1 MAELTFCQKVNA
13 CCKFYK
19 SYFLMFGIQ
28 LGSAGMF
35 VITMTAF
42 NKGMSHYV
50 FVVYRNTI
58 ATIALAPL
66 AYFLERNIRPKMTVR
81 VFSEIMA
88 LAFVEVTLGQCF
100 SFLGMKLTSA
110 SFASAVMNSVPSIT
124 FLLALIFQLEGMK
137 IKEIAC
143 QGKVIGTMVSLGG
156 ALLMVLYKGPVLGS
170 SAATQMH
177 QPENVNDPTGAH
189 WLLGALFLVIG
200 CVGISAFY
208 ILQATSLRKY
218 PANMSLATWV
228 CFVGALQSTVVTIV
242 MERKHPETWSL
253 GLDSRLF
260 APVYA
265 GIVTSSIQY
274 YVQGYVIKATGPV
287 FVTAFTPLRMIA
299 VTALACI
306 FLKEKLH
313 LGSIVGG
320 LVVVIGL
327 YLVVWGKSKEQRAMA
342 SDESQGQQQLPII
355 VPRIDVSSG

>member
-265 GIVTSSIQY
+265 
-274 YVQGYVIKATGPV
+274 
-287 FVTAFTPLRMIA
+287 
-299 VTALACI
+299 
-306 FLKEKLH
+306 
-313 LGSIVGG
+313 
-320 LVVVIGL
+320 
-327 YLVVWGKSKEQRAMA
+327 
-342 SDESQGQQQLPII
+342 
-355 VPRIDVSSG
+355 VSNN